1 MAEFRSRNNRVKK
14 VTNTTRQRQYREAS
28 AIDWNFPSYMD
39 RQPSQMLGEIGYDFV
54 KTDNPLEYQGK
65 TYDYVSAIPMYR
77 RDMSN
82 RQKQEIVETLAPGEV
97 YGQKYDDGK
106 GGFSS
111 FNTVRSKMK
120 TGTQSFSSTSWT
132 AKDGR
137 DGASSD
143 DVDKASTINR
153 KKKGRSGLRIA
164 LKGDA
169 SDGRLKGNKGQVKKK
184 AGAQGGGKSGLNV
197 PR

>member
-14 VTNTTRQRQYREAS
+14 VTNTTQQRQYREAS
-28 AIDWNFPSYMD
+28 AIDWNSPSHLSI
-39 RQPSQMLGEIGYDFV
+39 QGSQQFGTAGRDYV
-54 KTDNPLEYQGK
+54 KTDNPLEFQGR
-65 TYDYVSAIPMYR
+65 TYDYVNAVPMYR
-77 RDMSN
+77 RDGD
-82 RQKQEIVETLAPGEV
+82 RQDPEIMETLAPGEV
-97 YGQKYDDGK
+97 YAQKYAEGRGD
-106 GGFSS
+106 FSR
-111 FNTVRSKMK
+111 FDTVRSKMK

-143 DVDKASTINR
+143 DVDKATTINR

-184 AGAQGGGKSGLNV
+184 AGAQGGGKSGLNM

>member
-1 MAEFRSRNNRVKK
+1 MAEFRSRNNRKKK
-14 VTNTTRQRQYREAS
+14 VTTTTRQRQYREAS
-28 AIDWNFPSYMD
+28 AIDWNRPSGL
-39 RQPSQMLGEIGYDFV
+39 RHQGSQVLAVPGREYV

-65 TYDYVSAIPMYR
+65 TYNYVNAVTMYR
-77 RDMSN
+77 RDGD
-82 RQKQEIVETLAPGEV
+82 RQDPQIIETLAPGEI
-97 YGQKYDDGK
+97 YGQKYATGK
-106 GGFSS
+106 SIYSS

-184 AGAQGGGKSGLNV
+184 AGAQGGGKSGLNI

>member
-14 VTNTTRQRQYREAS
+14 VTNTTQQRQYREAS
-28 AIDWNFPSYMD
+28 AIDWNSPSHLSI
-39 RQPSQMLGEIGYDFV
+39 QGSQTYGTAGRDFV
-54 KTDNPLEYQGK
+54 KTDNPLEFQGK
-65 TYDYVSAIPMYR
+65 TYDYVNKWTQYR
-77 RDMSN
+77 RDGD
-82 RQKQEIVETLAPGEV
+82 RRDPEIIETLAPGEV
-97 YGQKYDDGK
+97 YAQKYADGK
-106 GGFSS
+106 GDISR

-143 DVDKASTINR
+143 DVDKATTINR

-184 AGAQGGGKSGLNV
+184 AGAQGGGKSGLNM